1 MTRVKSRGF
10 MNATMLPLMT
20 IPLAGQTKDMYA
32 TESAASVLDVGGRR
46 GGMMAPYVEI
56 DVVDQDPIPLIRAV
70 AVKVADSNGEILWEL
85 PSFAA
90 LRSLSD
96 LLRPLPWFYRI
107 CNKLL

>member
-1 MTRVKSRGF
+1 MDSILSQVGLRRVR
-10 MNATMLPLMT
+10 LC
-20 IPLAGQTKDMYA
+20 
-32 TESAASVLDVGGRR
+32 
-46 GGMMAPYVEI
+46 VEI